1 MIQFFSGA
9 SQKKPVL
16 YTSTAIVD
24 VIWVW
29 MVYTNLSDQ
38 DTILK
43 PAVSFVD
50 SARYATLFGELFL
63 IMMIRVYPSGER
75 FVELN
80 IIRDGVLQSH
90 LKDLLASPPS
100 RTNLR

>member
-1 MIQFFSGA
+1 
-9 SQKKPVL
+9 
-16 YTSTAIVD
+16 
-24 VIWVW
+24 

-38 DTILK
+38 DTILRL
-43 PAVSFVD
+43 AGSFVYP
-50 SARYATLFGELFL
+50 ACYATLFGECFL

-75 FVELN
+75 LVELN
-80 IIRDGVLQSH
+80 ITRDGASQSH